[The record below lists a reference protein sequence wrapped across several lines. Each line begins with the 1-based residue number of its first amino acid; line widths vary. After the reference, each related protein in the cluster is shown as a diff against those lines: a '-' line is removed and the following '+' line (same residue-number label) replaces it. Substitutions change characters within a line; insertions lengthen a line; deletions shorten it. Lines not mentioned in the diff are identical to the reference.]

1 MSSQRLAP
9 SLMTQQLLFYLWHS
23 AHGSSASHRDQHHES
38 SCSQVEL
45 HSSSAQP
52 WPKAVACLQRRAAHS
67 QNLLHACRDVLLI
80 AIGTR
85 PALDP
90 LGPYTVDYQG
100 TVNLIT
106 AAKAAGV
113 KKVGLGM

>member
-1 MSSQRLAP
+1 M
-9 SLMTQQLLFYLWHS
+9 
-23 AHGSSASHRDQHHES
+23 
-38 SCSQVEL
+38 
-45 HSSSAQP
+45 
-52 WPKAVACLQRRAAHS
+52 
-67 QNLLHACRDVLLI
+67 LLI

-113 KKVGLGM
+113 KKVGLGMWWLTRTLSGSR

>member
-1 MSSQRLAP
+1 
-9 SLMTQQLLFYLWHS
+9 
-23 AHGSSASHRDQHHES
+23 
-38 SCSQVEL
+38 
-45 HSSSAQP
+45 
-52 WPKAVACLQRRAAHS
+52 
-67 QNLLHACRDVLLI
+67 LHACRDVLLI